1 MKKAFTGIVVSMWIT
16 FCQAANVLWDCVA
29 MRPFTNA
36 EGESG
41 FRLRYYHRNSPDVN
55 PSFWIDLP
63 VTCTRLLLATTLT
76 ANYEYVVLMFNGNWV
91 QASPG
96 DVAMESTTR
105 HLDEYFMHCW
115 ADDTDLTCSSTPLTV
130 KGREQ
135 DLYLMF
141 ATRVVGENLHYN
153 YGWVQ
158 LTVTPDEVLLV
169 HSAINLDGE
178 PIIVGTGNVPEPSSF
193 LLLAVGGMLL
203 SLRRRRFNAKRAKGW
218 TQKPQKAI
226 QISDGTSSEVND
238 EKSMCLVAGN
248 NLALLLPRGECVV
261 GLR

>member
-1 MKKAFTGIVVSMWIT
+1 MKKACVWFLVSTWFTVGYAT
-16 FCQAANVLWDCVA
+16 NVLWDSIE
-29 MRPFTNA
+29 MRSFTNA
-36 EGESG
+36 EREIG
-41 FRLRYYHRNSPDVN
+41 FRLEYEHRVSQDVT
-55 PSFWIDLP
+55 PTFWIDLP
-63 VTCTRLLLATTLT
+63 VTCTRLLLTTTLT

-178 PIIVGTGNVPEPSSF
+178 PIIVGTGNVPEPSS
-193 LLLAVGGMLL
+193 LLL
-203 SLRRRRFNAKRAKGW
+203 
-218 TQKPQKAI
+218 
-226 QISDGTSSEVND
+226 
-238 EKSMCLVAGN
+238 LVAGGVI
-248 NLALLLPRGECVV
+248 LALKRARVA
-261 GLR
+261 